1 METELLR
8 QAALMAVEAALV
20 AGFLLLLFRFRRVL
34 GFAPL
39 HATLAVSWQLATL
52 MAGAF
57 YVQVSGDLLMS
68 PGSVVLFPA
77 VVFAILFVYIRED
90 AVEAKRMIYGL
101 LAANVVVGVFGML
114 AAEQLRG
121 SAVFNPHAVSPAF
134 FAHQP
139 RVLAIGTVALVAD
152 VVIVIGLYD
161 FLGRWLA
168 RVPALRIFLAT
179 GAALAVDTLV
189 FVHGAFAS
197 SPHANAILLSG
208 IGGKLAVGLFYS
220 GALAAYLRYFDARDE
235 RMRRDG
241 AEPVLTYR
249 ERFEALQQ
257 QSMRDP
263 LTGLFH
269 RGVFESVIG
278 AQLARASRSGRNVS
292 LLMVDVDRFK
302 QVNDQL
308 GHREGD
314 EVLRA
319 VARALQGV
327 VRASD
332 FACRFGGEE
341 FALLLPDTELR
352 DALALAERVREAVT
366 AECFA
371 RTVAGSIAPV
381 TVSIGLAAAPI
392 EATTPEGLIELAD
405 RRLYDAKRAGR
416 NRTAASGS
424 PRRHLHVA

>member
-1 METELLR
+1 MEGELFR
-8 QAALMAVEAALV
+8 QIALMGLEALLVAAL
-20 AGFLLLLFRFRRVL
+20 LLTLFRVRRGI

-57 YVQVSGDLLMS
+57 YVQLSSDLLMS

-77 VVFAILFVYIRED
+77 TVFAILFVYIRED
-90 AVEAKRMIYGL
+90 AIEAKRMIYGL
-101 LAANVVVGVFGML
+101 LTANLVVGVLGWLF
-114 AAEQLRG
+114 AEQLRG
-121 SAVFNPHAVSPAF
+121 SVIYNPHGVAPEF

-139 RVLAIGTVALVAD
+139 RLLAIGTVALLID
-152 VVIVIGLYD
+152 VGLAIAAYD

-168 RVPALRIFLAT
+168 RATFLRICLSSW
-179 GAALAVDTLV
+179 AALTVDTFV

-208 IGGKLAVGLFYS
+208 IVGKLIVGIFYS
-220 GALAAYLRYFDARDE
+220 AALALYLRYFDARNE
-235 RMRRDG
+235 EMRPAGVR
-241 AEPVLTYR
+241 AVMTYR
-249 ERFEALQQ
+249 ERFEELQQ

-292 LLMVDVDRFK
+292 LLFIDVDRFK
-302 QVNDQL
+302 KVNDQL

-319 VARALQGV
+319 VAGALQGV

-332 FACRFGGEE
+332 FACRVGGEE
-341 FALLLPDTELR
+341 FALLLPDTEPR

-366 AECFA
+366 ADCRA
-371 RTVAGSIAPV
+371 RTVAGAIQPI
-381 TVSIGLAAAPI
+381 TVSIGLAAAPT
-392 EATTPEGLIELAD
+392 EATTPEALIELAD
-405 RRLYDAKRAGR
+405 RRLYEAKRAGR
-416 NRTAASGS
+416 NR
-424 PRRHLHVA
+424 VM